1 MLILYGKKSYED
13 YEGISPKL
21 FYKNDLFPIG
31 SISHKL

>member
-21 FYKNDLFPIG
+21 FYKNDLYV
-31 SISHKL
+31 K